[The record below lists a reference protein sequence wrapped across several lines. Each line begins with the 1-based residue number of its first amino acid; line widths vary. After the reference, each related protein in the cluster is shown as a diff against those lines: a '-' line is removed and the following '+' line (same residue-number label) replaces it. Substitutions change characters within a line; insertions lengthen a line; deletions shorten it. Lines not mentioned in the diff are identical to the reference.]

1 MWINKKIIFGII
13 LVLFLSAC
21 ASKKIVSTA
30 PVSEKEL
37 SRRDKKNVLE
47 GIAANTLLFETFSTK
62 AKTKLSLDN
71 KSFNATL
78 NIRIKHDEVIWIS
91 ANAFL
96 GIEAARIMIT
106 PDRIQIIN
114 RLQSTYIDKPF
125 DYIYNFTSKELSFAE
140 LEDLFVGNSLN
151 FYNNPTNIFLTQ
163 GDNYKITGSLEDLI
177 YEISMGTDYN
187 LTQTKLSENGKSQT
201 LQFNYPKY
209 GEVDSQSVPNAVN
222 ISLKAAK
229 MNLAAEMKF
238 EDISLNQDLS
248 FPFTVPQQ
256 YKKI

>member
-1 MWINKKIIFGII
+1 MWIRKKKILGLI

-21 ASKKIVSTA
+21 ASKKIVSTTDM
-30 PVSEKEL
+30 SEKEV
-37 SRRDKKNVLE
+37 SKKEKKNLLE
-47 GIAANTLLFETFSTK
+47 GISENTLLFETFSTK

-78 NIRIKHDEVIWIS
+78 NIRIKHNEVIWIS

-125 DYIYNFTSKELSFAE
+125 DYIYNFTSKELSFSE

-151 FYNNPTNIFLTQ
+151 FYENPLNTIFSI
-163 GDNYKITGSLEDLI
+163 GSDYKILGNLEDLV
-177 YEISMGTDYN
+177 YEMSMGIDYS
-187 LTQTKLSENGKSQT
+187 LKETKLSEANKEQT
-201 LQFNYPKY
+201 LQFSYQNY
-209 GEVDSQSVPNAVN
+209 GQVDDQTIPNEVN
-222 ISLKAAK
+222 INLKAAK

-248 FPFTVPQQ
+248 FPFAVPER